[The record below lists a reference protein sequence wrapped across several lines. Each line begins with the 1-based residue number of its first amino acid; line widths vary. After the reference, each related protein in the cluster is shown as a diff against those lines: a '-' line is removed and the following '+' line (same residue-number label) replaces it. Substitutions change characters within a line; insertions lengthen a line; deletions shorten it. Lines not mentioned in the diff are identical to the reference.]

1 MMVILFE
8 TTPIFQLCL
17 VRSHLKQIRTLT
29 YLKKTIFFY
38 SFLLLFLH
46 LIRPLNYRYTGT
58 FLWGISIR
66 KISLEC
72 FFCISSSLLNL
83 SIIFAEPLNF
93 TYTNLNRL
101 TFNEKRILTKKKNL
115 TQTHRHAQTDIH
127 THIHTQVI
135 GSYTASI
142 LLSRR

>member
-72 FFCISSSLLNL
+72 FFLYFKLAIY
-83 SIIFAEPLNF
+83 SIDNF
-93 TYTNLNRL
+93 CWTAKFHLHKPKPTDIQWETN
-101 TFNEKRILTKKKNL
+101 FNNKKNL